1 MRLRRPKAQPDT
13 DKPINK
19 ISSLKR
25 IKSKNN
31 SMNNTTAS
39 QPEVINKVKQTLSRH
54 ILADGF
60 DFVMDLEKSQG
71 SWIHDSL
78 TGKNYLDMFS
88 MFGSASIGYNHPY
101 LVQHQNWLGKMA
113 INKPTLA
120 DVYSEEYAEF
130 MEVFERVAIPEHLQY
145 AFFISGGTLA
155 VENAM
160 KACFDWKTRKNFEK
174 DINVEG
180 DICIHFRQAFH
191 GRSGYTLSLTNTS
204 DPRKYQ
210 YFPKFDW
217 PRIINPHLTFP
228 ITEENLEET
237 IKNEQLALL
246 NIEEAILSSPNRVAC
261 IIIEPIQ
268 AEGGDHHFRDEFF
281 RGLRD
286 LCDQNEVLLIFDE
299 VQTGIG
305 ITGKMWAFEHF
316 TAKPDIIAFGKK
328 TQVCG
333 VLANKEKFDEIPNNV
348 FRESSRINSTFGGN
362 FIDMMRFKLILEVI
376 EKENLCQNAETVG
389 SYLLNGLQQLAK
401 KYPDVISNPRGRG
414 LMCAFDL
421 PDGAQRDRM
430 REILYEDHLIILP
443 CGDQSLRF
451 RPHLNVSQE
460 EIQIALDKIE
470 KLVSNH

>member
-1 MRLRRPKAQPDT
+1 MNDAIASHPQVTNTVKA
-13 DKPINK
+13 
-19 ISSLKR
+19 
-25 IKSKNN
+25 
-31 SMNNTTAS
+31 
-39 QPEVINKVKQTLSRH
+39 TLAKH

-60 DFVMDLEKSQG
+60 DFVMDLEKSHG
-71 SWIHDSL
+71 SWIHDKLSG
-78 TGKNYLDMFS
+78 TDYLDMFS
-88 MFGSASIGYNHPY
+88 MFASASIGYNHPY
-101 LVQHQNWLGKMA
+101 LVKNQDWLGKMA

-130 MEVFERVAIPEHLQY
+130 METFARVAIPEHLQY

-174 DINVEG
+174 ELDTEG

-217 PRIINPHLTFP
+217 PRILNPHLNFP

-237 IKNEQLALL
+237 IKNENLALL
-246 NIEEAILSSPNRVAC
+246 NIEEAILSNPNRVAC

-281 RGLRD
+281 QGLRK
-286 LCDQNEVLLIFDE
+286 LCDENEVLLIFDE

-316 TAKPDIIAFGKK
+316 TAKPDIISFGKK

-333 VLANKEKFDEIPNNV
+333 VLANKEKFDEVPNNV

-362 FIDMMRFKLILEVI
+362 FIDMMRLKLILEVI
-376 EKENLCQNAETVG
+376 ENENLVENAKNVG
-389 SYLLNGLQQLAK
+389 TYLLNGLKNLEA
-401 KYPDVISNPRGRG
+401 KYPNVISGARGRG
-414 LMCAFDL
+414 LMCAINL
-421 PDGAQRDRM
+421 PTGADRDRM
-430 REILYEDHLIILP
+430 REELYKENVIILS
-443 CGDQSLRF
+443 CGDNSIRF
-451 RPHLNVSQE
+451 RPHLNVSEE
-460 EIQIALDKIE
+460 EIQIVLDKIE
-470 KLVSNH
+470 KIIEGGF